1 MANEGSAR
9 RNMRKDILTFHA
21 VVAMMGAM
29 LLLLLLAM
37 TQLTSSVEYT
47 YFIGF
52 ILATVGLAMVAGAIY
67 QMSMP
72 YLAVGAALQFVGGAL
87 ASIGVLKVED
97 LVTVV
102 MVMAMPPLA
111 FGQYQVG
118 ACVITIK
125 NFIESEGVDYG
136 PALTD
141 LREHMLESVRSLALL
156 IIAGFGVSVLLIIF
170 LAFFMD
176 VLALNSLALMGV
188 LIIAIGA
195 GATQLLLLK
204 GGKVVVE
211 EVAEGEEPKE
221 KTEEGP
227 TGTAGAP

>member
-1 MANEGSAR
+1 MADEGSAR
-9 RNMRKDILTFHA
+9 RNMRKDILTLHA
-21 VVAMMGAM
+21 MVAMMGAM
-29 LLLLLLAM
+29 LLLLMLAL

-52 ILATVGLAMVAGAIY
+52 ILATVGIALVAGAIY

-87 ASIGVLKVED
+87 AAIGILKVED
-97 LVTVV
+97 LITVV

-118 ACVITIK
+118 ACVLTIK

-141 LREHMLESVRSLALL
+141 LREHMLESIRSLALL
-156 IIAGFGVSVLLIIF
+156 IMAGFGVSVLLIIF

-195 GATQLLLLK
+195 GATILLLLK

-211 EVAEGEEPKE
+211 EVAEGEEPKP

-227 TGTAGAP
+227 AGTAGAP